1 VAIRLSRRIKL
12 GVVAPAAL
20 SAVLLLIPAA
30 FAAPQA
36 PNNPPTVGSV
46 QQQLSTLALQNTQL
60 IEQFDQAQIDVQ
72 ATQRASDKAGK
83 AALAAQA
90 TFDQASTL
98 VAAIATSEYENGAF
112 STAGALLSCK
122 SGQRCLDELQTLQ
135 AMSANSAKV
144 ISQVSKDKAAADA
157 SRGTAMDLFKRATA
171 KLVSVTK
178 LRETVQQRVNQQLSL
193 LASLTLSQRVAY
205 QQATTP
211 SFTYAP
217 TSTLISSLSATTA
230 SKAAITAVK
239 FALAQVGK
247 PYVWGAAGPGS
258 YDCSGLTMASW
269 AAAGVSLPHSSEAQ
283 FSVGQPVGTT
293 QLLPG
298 DLLFFYGPSPSHV
311 TIYIGGGLMV
321 SAPTEG
327 QNVLVASL
335 SQFSSDYSGARR
347 VG

>member
-36 PNNPPTVGSV
+36 PNPPTVGSV
-46 QQQLSTLALQNTQL
+46 QQQLSTLALQNTRL
-60 IEQFDQAQIDVQ
+60 IEQFDQVQIDVQ
-72 ATQRASDKAGK
+72 ATQRASDKAAK

-144 ISQVSKDKAAADA
+144 ITQVSKDKAAADA
-157 SRGTAMDLFKRATA
+157 SRRTAMDLFKRATG
-171 KLVSVTK
+171 KLVSITK

-193 LASLTLSQRVAY
+193 LASLTLSQRAAY
-205 QQATTP
+205 QQATGP
-211 SFTYAP
+211 SSTYVP
-217 TSTLISSLSATTA
+217 TSTLVASLSATTA
-230 SKAAITAVK
+230 SKAAVAAVK

-247 PYVWGAAGPGS
+247 PYVWGAAGPDS

-327 QNVLVASL
+327 QNVLVTSL

>member
-12 GVVAPAAL
+12 GVAAPAAL

-36 PNNPPTVGSV
+36 PNAPTVGSV
-46 QQQLSTLALQNTQL
+46 QQQLSILALQNTRL
-60 IEQFDQAQIDVQ
+60 IEQFDQVQIDVQ
-72 ATQRASDKAGK
+72 ATQRASDRAAK

-144 ISQVSKDKAAADA
+144 ITQVSKDKAAADA
-157 SRGTAMDLFKRATA
+157 SRRAALDLFQRASA

-178 LRETVQQRVNQQLSL
+178 LRATVQQRVNQQLSL
-193 LASLTLSQRVAY
+193 LASLTSTQRAAF
-205 QQATTP
+205 QQATAP
-211 SFTYAP
+211 SSTYVP
-217 TSTLISSLSATTA
+217 TSTLVASLSATTA

-283 FSVGQPVGTT
+283 FTMGQPVGTT

-327 QNVLVASL
+327 QNVLVTSL

>member
-36 PNNPPTVGSV
+36 PNPPTVGSV
-46 QQQLSTLALQNTQL
+46 QQQLSTLALQNTRL
-60 IEQFDQAQIDVQ
+60 IEQFDQVQIDVQ
-72 ATQRASDKAGK
+72 ATQRASDKAAK

-157 SRGTAMDLFKRATA
+157 SRRTAMDLFKRATG
-171 KLVSVTK
+171 KLVSITK

-193 LASLTLSQRVAY
+193 LASLTLPQRAAY
-205 QQATTP
+205 QQATGP
-211 SFTYAP
+211 SSAYVP
-217 TSTLISSLSATTA
+217 TSTLVASLSATSA
-230 SKAAITAVK
+230 SKAAVAAVK

-247 PYVWGAAGPGS
+247 PYVWGAAGPDS

-327 QNVLVASL
+327 QNVLVTSL

>member
-1 VAIRLSRRIKL
+1 MAIRLSRCIKL

-30 FAAPQA
+30 FAAPEA
-36 PNNPPTVGSV
+36 PSPPTVGSV
-46 QQQLSTLALQNTQL
+46 QQQLSALALQNTQL
-60 IEQFDQAQIDVQ
+60 IEQFDHAQIDVQ
-72 ATQRASDKAGK
+72 ATQRASEK
-83 AALAAQA
+83 AAKAAQAAQA
-90 TFDQASTL
+90 TLDQANTL

-112 STAGALLSCK
+112 STAGALLSCT
-122 SGQRCLDELQTLQ
+122 SGQRCLDDLQTLQ
-135 AMSANSAKV
+135 AMSSNSAKV

-157 SRGTAMDLFKRATA
+157 SRRAAMDLFNRAAA
-171 KLVSVTK
+171 KLVSISK
-178 LRETVQQRVNQQLSL
+178 LRETVQARVNQQLSL
-193 LASLTLSQRVAY
+193 LASLTFSQRAAY
-205 QQATTP
+205 QQATSP
-211 SFTYAP
+211 SFTGAP
-217 TSTLISSLSATTA
+217 ATTLTSNLTATAA
-230 SKAAITAVK
+230 SKAAITAVR

-247 PYVWGAAGPGS
+247 PYVWGASGPGS

-283 FSVGQPVGTT
+283 FSIGQPVGIT

-327 QNVLVASL
+327 QNVLVTPLSL
-335 SQFSSDYSGARR
+335 FSADYSGARR